1 MLRLFGLTGSFV
13 TATLVLFIILHF
25 APPSDN
31 KMELV
36 FPSDFDELRK
46 LADLLQNYKSNH
58 LSYTVFLFGYAYIY
72 KQTFAIPGSFFLN
85 LLAGALFGVLVGSIL
100 VCILNPLGASGCF
113 LLSAVFMRPIIDR
126 FFSHRLLTLRRKI
139 ASERDRL
146 FLFLV
151 GTRVLPFC
159 PHWLLNICSPFMGV
173 SLLMH
178 AATILLGD
186 GLIPYNVLCVRAGRL
201 LADLNTIHD
210 VLDLQTIAE
219 LLAVAILLI

>member
-1 MLRLFGLTGSFV
+1 YTDPCR
-13 TATLVLFIILHF
+13 
-25 APPSDN
+25 N
-31 KMELV
+31 
-36 FPSDFDELRK
+36 
-46 LADLLQNYKSNH
+46 NH

-85 LLAGALFGVLVGSIL
+85 LLAGALFGVFVGSIL
-100 VCILNPLGASGCF
+100 VCILNPIGASGCF
-113 LLSAVFMRPIIDR
+113 LLSAVFMQPIIDR
-126 FFSHRLLTLRRKI
+126 FFLHRLLTLRRKV
-139 ASERDRL
+139 ASERERL

-178 AATILLGD
+178 ATTILLGEFRVELWCYHESVCFVL

-201 LADLNTIHD
+201 LVDLNTIHD

-219 LLAVAILLI
+219 LLAVAILLISIGFFSKRRQNNDDELQSSSTKS